1 MEVTLNLKDE
11 LSSAGMRL
19 GVPSVTAS
27 GQRLM
32 LMWLADSWDLHH
44 LVYGIY
50 AELVEYF
57 TNDTVFFAGAI
68 ARTNAFFGQGTGPIW
83 LDDLLCRGNERR
95 LIDCP
100 VSTGGIGMVDFCNG
114 HADDAGVTC
123 QERKH
128 FSHLLFVLRIYIY
141 I

>member
-19 GVPSVTAS
+19 GVRFVMAS
-27 GQRLM
+27 GPPMM
-32 LMWLADSWDLHH
+32 LMWLADNWDSPQQ
-44 LVYGIY
+44 VCFAGIAY
-50 AELVEYF
+50 HDCCLIPHR
-57 TNDTVFFAGAI
+57 FAGAI
-68 ARTNAFFGQGTGPIW
+68 ARFNAFFGQGSGPIW
-83 LDDLLCRGNERR
+83 LDDLLCTGSERR
-95 LIDCP
+95 LVDCP

-128 FSHLLFVLRIYIY
+128 FHTSLLFYYVLPIT
-141 I
+141 